1 MAIVNLSV
9 KRTVP
14 EISNVRLV
22 VKKEVCYLEVGREKE
37 KVFEF

>member
-14 EISNVRLV
+14 ETSNVRLV
-22 VKKEVCYLEVGREKE
+22 VKKEACYLEVDREKA

>member
-1 MAIVNLSV
+1 MASVNLSV

-14 EISNVRLV
+14 EISIVRLV
-22 VKKEVCYLEVGREKE
+22 VKKEVCYLEVDREKA